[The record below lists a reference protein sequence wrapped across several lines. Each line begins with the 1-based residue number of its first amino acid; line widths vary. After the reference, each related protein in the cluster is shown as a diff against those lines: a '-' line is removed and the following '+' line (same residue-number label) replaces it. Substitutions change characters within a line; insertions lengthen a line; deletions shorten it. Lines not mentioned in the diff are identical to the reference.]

1 MNYRKIYESAKLN
14 EELLQEFNFK
24 KAAAIGLMGLGL
36 ASGAFA
42 KSNKSLTKQGI
53 FNNFENGRALV
64 AIAETDN
71 QYGVYAERIQSTKMC
86 NFYLVNGKEKIFF
99 ARGVPDIDS
108 NSFSSMQYKNAKS
121 MNLFMYDSDFKDALV
136 RAYKLALS
144 D

>member
-1 MNYRKIYESAKLN
+1 MNYRKIYESAKLE
-14 EELLQEFNFK
+14 EELLQEFNLK
-24 KAAAIGLMGLGL
+24 KALAVGLMGLGL

-53 FNNFENGRALV
+53 FNNYENGRALV

-71 QYGVYAERIQSTKMC
+71 QYGIYAERIQSTKMC
-86 NFYLVNGKEKIFF
+86 NFYLVNGKEKLFF
-99 ARGVPDIDS
+99 ARGVPDS
-108 NSFSSMQYKNAKS
+108 NSNFSLMQYKNKNS
-121 MNLFMYDSDFKDALV
+121 MNTFNDNKDFKDALV

>member
-1 MNYRKIYESAKLN
+1 MNFQKIYESAKLN

-24 KAAAIGLMGLGL
+24 KAVAVGLMGLGL

-53 FNNFENGRALV
+53 FNNYENGRALV

-71 QYGVYAERIQSTKMC
+71 QYGIYAERIQSTKMC
-86 NFYLVNGKEKIFF
+86 NFYLVNGKEKLFF
-99 ARGVPDIDS
+99 ARGVPDS
-108 NSFSSMQYKNAKS
+108 NSNFSLMQYKNKNS
-121 MNLFMYDSDFKDALV
+121 MNTFSDNKDFKDALV

>member
-1 MNYRKIYESAKLN
+1 MNYRKIYESAKLD

-24 KAAAIGLMGLGL
+24 KVAAVGLMGLGL

-53 FNNFENGRALV
+53 FNNYENGRALV

-71 QYGVYAERIQSTKMC
+71 QYGIYAERIQSTKMC
-86 NFYLVNGKEKIFF
+86 NFYLVNGKEKLFF
-99 ARGVPDIDS
+99 ARGVPDINS
-108 NSFSSMQYKNAKS
+108 NFSLMQYKNKNS
-121 MNLFMYDSDFKDALV
+121 MNTFNDNNDFKDALV

>member
-1 MNYRKIYESAKLN
+1 MNFQKIYESAKLN

-24 KAAAIGLMGLGL
+24 KALAVGLMGLGL

-53 FNNFENGRALV
+53 FNNYENGRAIA

-71 QYGVYAERIQSTKMC
+71 QYGIYAERIQSTKMC
-86 NFYLVNGKEKIFF
+86 NFYLVNGKEKLFF
-99 ARGVPDIDS
+99 ARGVPDINS
-108 NSFSSMQYKNAKS
+108 NFSLMQYKNKNS
-121 MNLFMYDSDFKDALV
+121 MNTFSDNKDFKDALV

>member
-1 MNYRKIYESAKLN
+1 MNFQKIYESAKLD
-14 EELLQEFNFK
+14 EELLQEFNLK
-24 KAAAIGLMGLGL
+24 KALAVGLMGLGL

-53 FNNFENGRALV
+53 FNNYENGRALV

-71 QYGVYAERIQSTKMC
+71 QYGIYAERIQSTKMC
-86 NFYLVNGKEKIFF
+86 NFYLVNGKEKLFF
-99 ARGVPDIDS
+99 ARGVPDINS
-108 NSFSSMQYKNAKS
+108 NFSLMQYKNKNS
-121 MNLFMYDSDFKDALV
+121 MNTFNDNNDFKDALV

>member
-1 MNYRKIYESAKLN
+1 MNYRKIYETAKLN

-53 FNNFENGRALV
+53 FNNYENGRALV

-71 QYGVYAERIQSTKMC
+71 QYGIYAERIQSTKMC
-86 NFYLVNGKEKIFF
+86 NFYLVNGKEKLFF
-99 ARGVPDIDS
+99 ARGVPDINS
-108 NSFSSMQYKNAKS
+108 NFSLMQYKNKNS
-121 MNLFMYDSDFKDALV
+121 MNTFNDNNDFKDALV

>member
-24 KAAAIGLMGLGL
+24 KALAVGLMGLGL

-53 FNNFENGRALV
+53 FNNYENGRAIV

-71 QYGVYAERIQSTKMC
+71 QYGIYAERIQSTKMC
-86 NFYLVNGKEKIFF
+86 NFYLVNGKEKLFF
-99 ARGVPDIDS
+99 ARGVPDS
-108 NSFSSMQYKNAKS
+108 NSNFSLMQYKNKNS
-121 MNLFMYDSDFKDALV
+121 MNTFSDNKDFKDALV

>member
-24 KAAAIGLMGLGL
+24 KAVAVGLMGLGL

-53 FNNFENGRALV
+53 FNNYENGRALV

-71 QYGVYAERIQSTKMC
+71 QYGIYAERIQSTKMC
-86 NFYLVNGKEKIFF
+86 NFYLVNGKEKLFF
-99 ARGVPDIDS
+99 ARGVPDINS
-108 NSFSSMQYKNAKS
+108 NFSLMQYKNKNS
-121 MNLFMYDSDFKDALV
+121 MNTFNDNNDFKDALV

>member
-24 KAAAIGLMGLGL
+24 KAVAVGLMGLGL

-53 FNNFENGRALV
+53 FNNYENGRAIV

-71 QYGVYAERIQSTKMC
+71 QYGIYAERIQSTKMC
-86 NFYLVNGKEKIFF
+86 NFYLVNGKEKLFF
-99 ARGVPDIDS
+99 ARGVPDINS
-108 NSFSSMQYKNAKS
+108 NFSLMQYKNKNS
-121 MNLFMYDSDFKDALV
+121 MNTFSDNKDFKDALV

>member
-1 MNYRKIYESAKLN
+1 MNYRKIYESAKLD

-24 KAAAIGLMGLGL
+24 KAVAVGLMGLGL

-53 FNNFENGRALV
+53 FNNYENGRALV

-71 QYGVYAERIQSTKMC
+71 QYGIYAERIQSTKMC
-86 NFYLVNGKEKIFF
+86 NFYLVNGKEKLFF
-99 ARGVPDIDS
+99 ARGVPDS
-108 NSFSSMQYKNAKS
+108 NSNFSLMQYKNKNS
-121 MNLFMYDSDFKDALV
+121 MNTFSDNKDFKDALV

>member
-1 MNYRKIYESAKLN
+1 MNFQKIYEQAKLD

-24 KAAAIGLMGLGL
+24 KALAVGLMGLGL

-53 FNNFENGRALV
+53 FNNYENGRAIV

-86 NFYLVNGKEKIFF
+86 NFYLVNGKEKLFF
-99 ARGVPDIDS
+99 ARGVPDINS
-108 NSFSSMQYKNAKS
+108 NFSLMQYKNKNS
-121 MNLFMYDSDFKDALV
+121 MNTFSDDKDFKDALV

>member
-24 KAAAIGLMGLGL
+24 KALAVGLMGLGL

-53 FNNFENGRALV
+53 FNNYENGRAIV

-71 QYGVYAERIQSTKMC
+71 QYGIYAERIQSTKMC
-86 NFYLVNGKEKIFF
+86 NFYLVNGKEKLFF
-99 ARGVPDIDS
+99 ARGVPDINS
-108 NSFSSMQYKNAKS
+108 NFSLMQYKNKNS
-121 MNLFMYDSDFKDALV
+121 MNTFSDNKDFKDALV

>member
-1 MNYRKIYESAKLN
+1 MNFQKIYESAKLD
-14 EELLQEFNFK
+14 EELLQEFNLK
-24 KAAAIGLMGLGL
+24 KALAVGLMGLGL

-53 FNNFENGRALV
+53 FNNYENGRALV

-86 NFYLVNGKEKIFF
+86 KFYLVNGKEKLFF
-99 ARGVPDIDS
+99 ARGIPDINS
-108 NSFSSMQYKNAKS
+108 NFSLMQYKNKNS
-121 MNLFMYDSDFKDALV
+121 MNTFNDNNDFRDALV

>member
-1 MNYRKIYESAKLN
+1 MNFQKIYEQAKLD

-24 KAAAIGLMGLGL
+24 KALAVGLMGLGL

-53 FNNFENGRALV
+53 FNNYENGRAIV

-86 NFYLVNGKEKIFF
+86 KFYLVKGKEKLFF
-99 ARGVPDIDS
+99 ARGVPDS
-108 NSFSSMQYKNAKS
+108 NSNFSLMQFKNGKA
-121 MNLFMYDSDFKDALV
+121 MNLFTSDGDFKDALV

>member
-1 MNYRKIYESAKLN
+1 MNFQKIYESAKLN

-24 KAAAIGLMGLGL
+24 KALAVGLMGLGL

-53 FNNFENGRALV
+53 FNNYENGRAIV

-71 QYGVYAERIQSTKMC
+71 QYGIYAERIQSTKMC
-86 NFYLVNGKEKIFF
+86 NFYLVNGKEKLFF
-99 ARGVPDIDS
+99 ARGVPDINS
-108 NSFSSMQYKNAKS
+108 NFSLMQYKNKNS
-121 MNLFMYDSDFKDALV
+121 MNTFSDNKDFKDALV

>member
-1 MNYRKIYESAKLN
+1 MNYRKIYESAKLD

-24 KAAAIGLMGLGL
+24 KALSVGLMGLGL

-53 FNNFENGRALV
+53 FNNYENGRALV

-71 QYGVYAERIQSTKMC
+71 QYGVYAERIQSTKTC
-86 NFYLVNGKEKIFF
+86 NFYLVNGKEKLFF
-99 ARGVPDIDS
+99 ARGVPDINS
-108 NSFSSMQYKNAKS
+108 NFSLMQYKNKNS
-121 MNLFMYDSDFKDALV
+121 MNTFSDDKDFKDALV

>member
-1 MNYRKIYESAKLN
+1 MNFQKIYESAKLN

-24 KAAAIGLMGLGL
+24 KALAVGLMGLGL

-53 FNNFENGRALV
+53 FNNYENGRAIV

-71 QYGVYAERIQSTKMC
+71 QYGIYAERIQSTKMR
-86 NFYLVNGKEKIFF
+86 NFYLVNGKEKLFF
-99 ARGVPDIDS
+99 ARGVPDINS
-108 NSFSSMQYKNAKS
+108 NFSLMQYKNKNS
-121 MNLFMYDSDFKDALV
+121 MNTFSDNKDFKDALV

>member
-1 MNYRKIYESAKLN
+1 MNFQKIYEQTKLD

-24 KAAAIGLMGLGL
+24 KALAVGLMGLGL

-53 FNNFENGRALV
+53 FNNYENGRALV

-86 NFYLVNGKEKIFF
+86 NFYLVNGKEKLFF
-99 ARGVPDIDS
+99 ARGVPDINS
-108 NSFSSMQYKNAKS
+108 NFSLMQYKNKNV
-121 MNLFMYDSDFKDALV
+121 MNTFSDNNDFKVALV
-136 RAYKLALS
+136 RAYKFAHS
-144 D
+144 A

>member
-1 MNYRKIYESAKLN
+1 MNYRKIYETAKLN

-71 QYGVYAERIQSTKMC
+71 QYGIYAERIQSTNMC
-86 NFYLVNGKEKIFF
+86 NFYLVNGKEKLFF
-99 ARGVPDIDS
+99 ARGVPDINS
-108 NSFSSMQYKNAKS
+108 NFSLMQYKNKNS
-121 MNLFMYDSDFKDALV
+121 MNTFSDNKDFKDALV

>member
-1 MNYRKIYESAKLN
+1 MNYRKIYESAKLD

-24 KAAAIGLMGLGL
+24 KAVAVGLMGLGL

-53 FNNFENGRALV
+53 FNNYENGRAIV

-71 QYGVYAERIQSTKMC
+71 QYGVYAERIQSTNMC
-86 NFYLVNGKEKIFF
+86 KFYLVNGKEKLFF
-99 ARGVPDIDS
+99 ARGIPDINS
-108 NSFSSMQYKNAKS
+108 NFSLMQYKNKNS
-121 MNLFMYDSDFKDALV
+121 MNTFSDNKNFKDALV

>member
-1 MNYRKIYESAKLN
+1 MNFQKIYEQAKLD

-24 KAAAIGLMGLGL
+24 KALAVGLMGLGL

-53 FNNFENGRALV
+53 FNNYENGRALV

-86 NFYLVNGKEKIFF
+86 NFYLVNGKEKLFF
-99 ARGVPDIDS
+99 ARGVPDINS
-108 NSFSSMQYKNAKS
+108 NFSLMQYKNKNF
-121 MNLFMYDSDFKDALV
+121 MNTFSDNNDFKDALV

>member
-14 EELLQEFNFK
+14 EELLQEFNLK
-24 KAAAIGLMGLGL
+24 KALAVGLMGLGL

-53 FNNFENGRALV
+53 FNNYENGRALV

-71 QYGVYAERIQSTKMC
+71 QYGIYAERIQSTKMC
-86 NFYLVNGKEKIFF
+86 NFYLVNGKEKLFF
-99 ARGVPDIDS
+99 ARGVPDS
-108 NSFSSMQYKNAKS
+108 NSNFSLMQYKNKNS
-121 MNLFMYDSDFKDALV
+121 MNTFSDNKDFKDALV

>member
-1 MNYRKIYESAKLN
+1 MNYRKIYESAKLD

-36 ASGAFA
+36 VSGAFA

-53 FNNFENGRALV
+53 FNDYKDGKAIV
-64 AIAETDN
+64 AIVDTEN

-86 NFYLVNGKEKIFF
+86 NFYFVHGKEKFF
-99 ARGVPDIDS
+99 IARGVPDSDS
-108 NSFSSMQYKNAKS
+108 NSNLMQYKNKES
-121 MNLFMYDSDFKDALV
+121 MNLFNDNKDFNDALV
-136 RAYKLALS
+136 RAYKLAMS

>member
-1 MNYRKIYESAKLN
+1 MNYRKIYETAQLN

-24 KAAAIGLMGLGL
+24 KAAAVGLMGLGL

-53 FNNFENGRALV
+53 FNDYENGRAIV

-86 NFYLVNGKEKIFF
+86 NFYLVNGKEKLFF
-99 ARGVPDIDS
+99 ARGVPDS
-108 NSFSSMQYKNAKS
+108 NSSSFMQYKNTKS
-121 MNLFMYDSDFKDALV
+121 MNLFLYEKSFNDALN
-136 RAYKLALS
+136 RAYKLAMS

>member
-1 MNYRKIYESAKLN
+1 MNFQKIYESAKLN

-24 KAAAIGLMGLGL
+24 KAVAIGLMGLGL

-53 FNNFENGRALV
+53 FNNYENGRALV

-71 QYGVYAERIQSTKMC
+71 QYGIYAERIQSTKMC
-86 NFYLVNGKEKIFF
+86 NFYLVNGKEKLFF
-99 ARGVPDIDS
+99 ARGVPDS
-108 NSFSSMQYKNAKS
+108 NSNFSLMQYKNKNS
-121 MNLFMYDSDFKDALV
+121 MNTFSDNKDFKDALV

>member
-1 MNYRKIYESAKLN
+1 MNFQKIYESAKLN

-24 KAAAIGLMGLGL
+24 KAVAVGLMGLGL

-42 KSNKSLTKQGI
+42 KSNKSLAKQGI
-53 FNNFENGRALV
+53 FNNYENGRALV

-71 QYGVYAERIQSTKMC
+71 QYGIYAERIQSTKMC
-86 NFYLVNGKEKIFF
+86 NFYLVNGKEKLFF
-99 ARGVPDIDS
+99 ARGVPDS
-108 NSFSSMQYKNAKS
+108 NSNFSLMQYKNKNS
-121 MNLFMYDSDFKDALV
+121 MNTFSDNKDFKDALV

>member
-1 MNYRKIYESAKLN
+1 MNFQKIYEQVKLD

-24 KAAAIGLMGLGL
+24 KAAAVGLMGLGL

-53 FNNFENGRALV
+53 FNNYENGRALV

-86 NFYLVNGKEKIFF
+86 NFYLVNGKEKLFF
-99 ARGVPDIDS
+99 ARGVPDINS
-108 NSFSSMQYKNAKS
+108 NFSLMQYKNKNF
-121 MNLFMYDSDFKDALV
+121 MNTFSDNNDFKDALV

>member
-1 MNYRKIYESAKLN
+1 MNYRKIYETAKLN

-24 KAAAIGLMGLGL
+24 KAVAVGLMGLGL

-53 FNNFENGRALV
+53 FNNYENGRALV

-71 QYGVYAERIQSTKMC
+71 QYGIYAERIQSTKMC
-86 NFYLVNGKEKIFF
+86 NFYLVNGKEKLFF
-99 ARGVPDIDS
+99 ARGVPDINS
-108 NSFSSMQYKNAKS
+108 NFSLMQYKNKNS
-121 MNLFMYDSDFKDALV
+121 MNTFNDNNDFKDALV

>member
-24 KAAAIGLMGLGL
+24 KAVAVGLMGLGL
-36 ASGAFA
+36 TSGAFA

-53 FNNFENGRALV
+53 FNNYENGRALV

-86 NFYLVNGKEKIFF
+86 N
-99 ARGVPDIDS
+99 
-108 NSFSSMQYKNAKS
+108 
-121 MNLFMYDSDFKDALV
+121 
-136 RAYKLALS
+136 
-144 D
+144 

>member
-1 MNYRKIYESAKLN
+1 MNFQKIYEQTKLD

-24 KAAAIGLMGLGL
+24 KALAVGLMGLGL

-53 FNNFENGRALV
+53 FNNYENGRALV

-86 NFYLVNGKEKIFF
+86 NFYLVNGKEKLFF
-99 ARGVPDIDS
+99 ARGVPDINS
-108 NSFSSMQYKNAKS
+108 NFSLMQYKNKNV
-121 MNLFMYDSDFKDALV
+121 MNTFSDNNDFKDALV

>member
-1 MNYRKIYESAKLN
+1 MNFQKIYESAKLN

-24 KAAAIGLMGLGL
+24 KAVAVGLMGLGL
-36 ASGAFA
+36 TSGAFA

-53 FNNFENGRALV
+53 FNNYENGRALV

-71 QYGVYAERIQSTKMC
+71 QYGIYAERIQSTKMC
-86 NFYLVNGKEKIFF
+86 NFYLVNGKEKLFF
-99 ARGVPDIDS
+99 ARGVPDS
-108 NSFSSMQYKNAKS
+108 NSNFSLMQYKNKNS
-121 MNLFMYDSDFKDALV
+121 MNTFNDNNDFKDALV

>member
-1 MNYRKIYESAKLN
+1 MNYRKIYESAKLD

-36 ASGAFA
+36 ISGAFA
-42 KSNKSLTKQGI
+42 KENKSLTKQGI
-53 FNNFENGRALV
+53 FNDYKDGKAVV

-86 NFYLVNGKEKIFF
+86 NFYFVHGKEKFF
-99 ARGVPDIDS
+99 IARGVPDI
-108 NSFSSMQYKNAKS
+108 SMQYKNKDS
-121 MNLFMYDSDFKDALV
+121 MNLFNNEKDFNDALV
-136 RAYKLALS
+136 RAYKLAMS

>member
-1 MNYRKIYESAKLN
+1 MNFQKIYEQAKLD

-24 KAAAIGLMGLGL
+24 KALAVGLMGLGL

-53 FNNFENGRALV
+53 FNNYENGRALV

-86 NFYLVNGKEKIFF
+86 NFYLVNGKEKLFF
-99 ARGVPDIDS
+99 ARGVPDINS
-108 NSFSSMQYKNAKS
+108 NFSLMQYKNKNF
-121 MNLFMYDSDFKDALV
+121 MNTFSDNNDFKDALI

>member
-1 MNYRKIYESAKLN
+1 MNYRKIYESAKLD

-53 FNNFENGRALV
+53 FNNYENGRALV

-71 QYGVYAERIQSTKMC
+71 QYGIYAERIQSTKMC
-86 NFYLVNGKEKIFF
+86 NFYLVNGKEKLFF
-99 ARGVPDIDS
+99 ARGVPDINS
-108 NSFSSMQYKNAKS
+108 NFSLMQYKNKNS
-121 MNLFMYDSDFKDALV
+121 MNTFNDNNDFKDALV

>member
-1 MNYRKIYESAKLN
+1 MNYRKIYESAKLE

-53 FNNFENGRALV
+53 FNDYENGKAVV

-86 NFYLVNGKEKIFF
+86 NFYLVNGKEKLFF
-99 ARGVPDIDS
+99 ARGVPDTT
-108 NSFSSMQYKNAKS
+108 MQYKNKNS
-121 MNLFMYDSDFKDALV
+121 MNTFNDNKDFKDALV

>member
-14 EELLQEFNFK
+14 EELLQEFNLK
-24 KAAAIGLMGLGL
+24 KALAVGLMGLGL

-53 FNNFENGRALV
+53 FNNYENGRALV

-71 QYGVYAERIQSTKMC
+71 QYGIYAERIQSTKMC
-86 NFYLVNGKEKIFF
+86 NFYLVNGKEKLFF
-99 ARGVPDIDS
+99 ARGVPDINS
-108 NSFSSMQYKNAKS
+108 NFSLMQYKNKNS
-121 MNLFMYDSDFKDALV
+121 MNTFNDNNDFKDALV

>member
-1 MNYRKIYESAKLN
+1 MNYRKIYESVKLD

-36 ASGAFA
+36 ISGAFA

-53 FNNFENGRALV
+53 FNDYENGRAVV

-86 NFYLVNGKEKIFF
+86 NFYLIHGKEKLFF
-99 ARGVPDIDS
+99 ARDVPDS
-108 NSFSSMQYKNAKS
+108 NSSSLMQYKNAKS
-121 MNLFMYDSDFKDALV
+121 MNLFNNEKDFNDALV
-136 RAYKLALS
+136 RAYKLAMS